1 MKNLKL
7 TARVGI
13 TLKNDDSD
21 VFKPASHTDY
31 ASIQTWD
38 SNYAN
43 RGEYRKTSGKSVN
56 LAVDAGVNYTLEK
69 GVHML
74 FVNGTYSLTQ
84 TKSESYGTVAI
95 GFPSDKLDFITAGN
109 SYSTSSKPT
118 GSESTVNTVGFTAAL
133 NYSYDNR

>member
-1 MKNLKL
+1 MFLS
-7 TARVGI
+7 RHPI
-13 TLKNDDSD
+13 RIM
-21 VFKPASHTDY
+21 H
-31 ASIQTWD
+31 SIQTWD

-84 TKSESYGTVAI
+84 TEK
-95 GFPSDKLDFITAGN
+95 
-109 SYSTSSKPT
+109 
-118 GSESTVNTVGFTAAL
+118 
-133 NYSYDNR
+133 

>member
-84 TKSESYGTVAI
+84 TKSES
-95 GFPSDKLDFITAGN
+95 
-109 SYSTSSKPT
+109 T
-118 GSESTVNTVGFTAAL
+118 GQWLPVFLRISLISL
-133 NYSYDNR
+133 RR